1 MLAPLCCACNA
12 TPFVFARDGRITYCD
27 MEPPA
32 HLMDSFMVRG
42 DNQIMSLEI
51 LSIALGKHVLLL
63 CARVLCV
70 IACCVRIVEL
80 CRRNCRSQFGGL
92 V

>member
-1 MLAPLCCACNA
+1 
-12 TPFVFARDGRITYCD
+12 
-27 MEPPA
+27 
-32 HLMDSFMVRG
+32 MVRG